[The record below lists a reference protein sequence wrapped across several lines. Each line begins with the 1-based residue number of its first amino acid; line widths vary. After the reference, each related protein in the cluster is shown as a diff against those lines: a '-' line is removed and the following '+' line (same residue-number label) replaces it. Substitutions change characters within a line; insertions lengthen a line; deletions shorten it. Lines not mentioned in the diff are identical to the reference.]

1 MDSSRLQECPFH
13 SMEAHNHLWTMYH
26 AEPDLWLLLVVGRGL
41 VGPHC
46 LASSL
51 TGFLKG
57 LHGVAVLLYG
67 LISTRL
73 QQDPSAQSVTNC
85 LQPLLHEAGSSL
97 VLTDQH
103 HPAGLA
109 MLSCPLGL
117 TGGVPLL
124 PISAAAFTSLQSL
137 VNSLLVTRLFNT
149 RPVQGVLVCWQTCLL
164 WSSLSSVDTAA
175 LHSLVVRGI
184 EPAVRQKHKN
194 TVSAKICLSCS
205 IHLKN
210 INI

>member
-124 PISAAAFTSLQSL
+124 PISAAAFTSEWLDYKKH
-137 VNSLLVTRLFNT
+137 VNITHRVSFDVCSFLCAAFMQQVDVCFRSDHVTE
-149 RPVQGVLVCWQTCLL
+149 PVAM
-164 WSSLSSVDTAA
+164 AA
-175 LHSLVVRGI
+175 VWL
-184 EPAVRQKHKN
+184 
-194 TVSAKICLSCS
+194 
-205 IHLKN
+205 
-210 INI
+210 